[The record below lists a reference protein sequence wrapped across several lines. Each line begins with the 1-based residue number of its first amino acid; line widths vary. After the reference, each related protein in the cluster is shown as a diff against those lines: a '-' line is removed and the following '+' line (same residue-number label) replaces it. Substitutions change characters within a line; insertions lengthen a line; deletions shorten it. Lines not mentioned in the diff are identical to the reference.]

1 MELPAGL
8 PEPDDIYAELGGYT
22 EVLLGRMD
30 APLFSPYLDLM
41 EVATAYYARAMELTM
56 LIHYQEREHK
66 SREYT
71 AIRTGVL
78 RDFSEMAKRLADLGS
93 RRLSQEQLL
102 SQQRRDIGEAL

>member
-1 MELPAGL
+1 VVLPQGL
-8 PEPDDIYAELGGYT
+8 PEPEEIYTELGEYT
-22 EVLLGRMD
+22 AILLGRMD
-30 APLFSPYLDLM
+30 SPLFSPYLDLM

-56 LIHYQEREHK
+56 LIHHQEREHH

-93 RRLSQEQLL
+93 RRLSQEDLL
-102 SQQRRDIGEAL
+102 SRQRRDVGEVL